1 MINRFITFIIISL
14 IVVSCTVGDSTPPG
28 TIEDLII
35 DTVNRLLNWTAP
47 GDDGN
52 SGRATIYFIR
62 FMDDTQVAEILGIP
76 NLDNVPF
83 SEIQDTV
90 INNFGV
96 ATQIPDF
103 TFIVNPRDRGLGPG
117 CRRGGRRSG

>member
-1 MINRFITFIIISL
+1 MINKFITFIMISL

-35 DTVNRLLNWTAP
+35 NTVNRLLNWTAP

-52 SGRATIYFIR
+52 GGRATIYFIR
-62 FMDDTQVAEILGIP
+62 FMDDTQVAEILGLP

-90 INNFGV
+90 RNNFGI
-96 ATQIPDF
+96 ATYTKIS
-103 TFIVNPRDRGLGPG
+103 NH
-117 CRRGGRRSG
+117 SKS